1 MRGSS
6 SRREFLRGSMLLG
19 WAALAAACTPAATPT
34 SAPAPTAQPAAPTA
48 APAPRAPTAAL
59 GPTGAPTSAA
69 APATP
74 AATVAP
80 TVVSRAT
87 ASPVAIRAAW
97 VAKTANQMVWPLA
110 KDAGYFDKYGVSF
123 DLNYLNGSTTA
134 IAALVARDLEVAS
147 VAGSAIVGAQA
158 AGQDLIMVAG
168 FLNQAVFRILASS
181 DLESIDD
188 VKGKTVAVTR
198 VGQADYFAWQIVIE
212 HQKWGADDVK
222 FVNANDVAG
231 QVGLLQQGQ
240 VQAIA
245 VSPPNDVLARQ
256 AGAHLLLDTATL
268 NVPEQNVGFGLPR
281 AYLQG
286 NRAAVTSVVK
296 ASIEA
301 MARWKKDAAFTKG
314 VIRRYLQTDDP
325 QFTDEGYD
333 AYGPLWPQVPYPSR
347 DGMRKVIDEVS
358 VQNPNARELNV
369 DQLIDT
375 SVVKELEDSGFI
387 KQVYA

>member
-1 MRGSS
+1 MPRP
-6 SRREFLRGSMLLG
+6 SRREFLRGSIMFG
-19 WAALAAACTPAATPT
+19 CAALAAACTPAAN
-34 SAPAPTAQPAAPTA
+34 PAPPP
-48 APAPRAPTAAL
+48 
-59 GPTGAPTSAA
+59 SAA
-69 APATP
+69 APTSRPAGVAT
-74 AATVAP
+74 AAP
-80 TVVSRAT
+80 TVVSRAS
-87 ASPVAIRAAW
+87 APVAIRAAW
-97 VAKTANQMVWPLA
+97 VAKTANQMIWPLA

-158 AGQDLIMVAG
+158 AGQDILMVAG
-168 FLNQAVFRILASS
+168 FLNQAVFRILANS

-212 HQKWGADDVK
+212 RQNWGADDVK

-268 NVPEQNVGFGLPR
+268 NVPEQNVGFGVPR
-281 AYLQG
+281 AYLQD

-301 MARWKKDAAFTKG
+301 MARWKKDAAFTKR
-314 VIRRYLQTDDP
+314 VIQKYLQTEDA
-325 QFTDEGYD
+325 QFTDNGYE
-333 AYGPLWPQVPYPSR
+333 AYGPLWPQAPYPSR

-358 VQNPNARELNV
+358 AQNPKAKELNV

-387 KQVYA
+387 KQIYT